1 MSEVW
6 KAIPGYE
13 GKYEVSNL
21 GRVRS
26 VDHVVKAKGQ
36 TGKEHSRHYKGRI
49 RRPSDNGYGYLNV
62 DLSGKRV
69 LLHCLV
75 AKVFIPNPD
84 NLPEVNHKDENKHN
98 NRVDNLEW
106 CTRRYNA
113 NYGTG
118 KVRCGQMSW
127 VPVIATDKDGNEY
140 RFESM
145 TEAAEK
151 TGAGFRNISMCCQ
164 GAKGRPTA
172 GGYKWRYA

>member
-6 KAIPGYE
+6 KAVPGYE
-13 GKYEVSNL
+13 GKYEVSDQ

-26 VDHVVKAKGQ
+26 VDRVVKAKDQ
-36 TGKEHSRHYKGRI
+36 TGKVYSRHHKGRI
-49 RRPSDNGYGYLNV
+49 LNVYDNCYGYFALCIA
-62 DLSGKRV
+62 GKTF
-69 LLHCLV
+69 LLHRLV
-75 AKVFIPNPD
+75 AKVFVSNPD

-98 NRVDNLEW
+98 NRVENLEW
-106 CTRRYNA
+106 CTRQYNA

-118 KVRCGQMSW
+118 KVRRGQMSW
-127 VPVIATDKDGNEY
+127 VPVIGTDKNGNEY

-145 TEAAEK
+145 KEAAEK

>member
-6 KAIPGYE
+6 KAVPGYE
-13 GKYEVSNL
+13 GKYEVSDQ

-26 VDHVVKAKGQ
+26 LDRIVEAKNQ
-36 TGKEHSRHYKGRI
+36 TGKVYYCHYKGRI
-49 RRPSDNGYGYLNV
+49 LKVYNNSSGYFALCMA
-62 DLSGKRV
+62 GKMF
-69 LLHCLV
+69 LLHRLV
-75 AKVFIPNPD
+75 AKVFIPNSN